1 MQNDTR
7 VAFNE
12 LRARIAELNS
22 VPSAASSFNVTPT
35 IQQTLE
41 TRIQESSDFLGRV
54 NIIGVTEQESERL
67 GLGISGP
74 IASRTNTDNT
84 DRQPRDLTGMSPD
97 RYRCEK
103 TNYDTFI
110 KYATL
115 DAWAKFKDFQA
126 RVRDVIIKRQALDR
140 IVIGFNG
147 KSVAQTTNPATNPLL
162 QDVNIGWLQKM
173 RSNAPD
179 RVMGEGSVAGKVRI
193 GATGDYKNLD
203 AAVFDAV
210 QMLDPWYRNDT
221 GLVAIVG
228 RNLLHDKYFPLV
240 NNNEAPTEKL
250 ASDIII
256 SAKRVGGLPAATVP
270 YFPENAVLIT
280 RYDNLSIYWQT
291 GARRRMIEDNPKR
304 DRIENYESSN
314 DAYVVEDYG
323 LATMIENIEAV

>member
-7 VAFNE
+7 VAYNE
-12 LRARIAELNS
+12 LTARIAELNS
-22 VPSAASSFNVTPT
+22 VPSAAKTFSVTPT
-35 IQQTLE
+35 VQQTLE
-41 TRIQESSDFLGRV
+41 TRIQESSDFLGRI
-54 NIIGVTEQESERL
+54 NIIGVTEQESEKL

-74 IASRTNTDNT
+74 IASRTNTDNA
-84 DRQPRDLTGMSPD
+84 DRQPRDLIGLSPD

-103 TNYDTFI
+103 TNYDTSI

-126 RVRDVIIKRQALDR
+126 RVRDIIIKRQALDR
-140 IVIGFNG
+140 IVVGFNG
-147 KSVAQTTNPATNPLL
+147 TSVAQTTNPATNPLL

-173 RSNAPD
+173 RTHAPD
-179 RVMGEGSVAGKVRI
+179 RVMDEGSVAGKVRI
-193 GATGDYKNLD
+193 GAAGDYKNLD

-210 QMLDPWYRNDT
+210 QLLDPWYRNDT
-221 GLVAIVG
+221 ALVAIVG

-240 NNNEAPTEKL
+240 NDTTAPTEKL

-256 SAKRVGGLPAATVP
+256 STKRVGGLPAATVP

-323 LATMIENIEAV
+323 LSAMIDNIEAV